1 MNNVLYVN
9 KPRGITS
16 FDVCFKLRKIL
27 NTKKIGHTGTLDPMA
42 EGVMIVLFDNAT
54 KANQFIVTHNKKYH
68 AHVIFGTSTDTLDIT
83 GNIIKKSDFVVP
95 DENKLIEVLNSFK
108 GKSLQEVPITSAVKV
123 NGKKLYEYQRQNEE
137 VKLPIRE
144 IEVFSIQLE
153 SIYKN
158 GFSFICEV
166 SSGTYIRA
174 LVRDILS
181 ILEIDGCLSAL
192 KRLSLGDVNIEDC
205 DNLDD
210 ILNGKYRLHNL
221 YEILS
226 KQYETVEYINID
238 DIKNGKK
245 IQIDAK
251 NDEVLICN
259 NKEVLAIYKKDGT
272 FYKCVRGL
280 W

>member
-16 FDVCFKLRKIL
+16 FDVCFKLRKVL
-27 NTKKIGHTGTLDPMA
+27 NTRKIGHTGTLDPMA
-42 EGVMIVLFDNAT
+42 EGVMVVLFDNAT

-68 AHVIFGTSTDTLDIT
+68 AHVIFGVSTDTLDIT
-83 GNIIKKSDFVVP
+83 GNIIKESDFVVP
-95 DENKLIEVLNSFK
+95 ERQEIIDVLNSFK

-123 NGKKLYEYQRQNEE
+123 DGKRLYEYQRQNKQ
-137 VKLPIRE
+137 VKLPVRE
-144 IEVFSIQLE
+144 IEVLSIELD

-181 ILEIDGCLSAL
+181 ILQLDGCLSAL
-192 KRLSLGDVNIEDC
+192 KRLSLGDVTIDDC
-205 DNLDD
+205 DCLDD
-210 ILNGKYRLHNL
+210 ILNGSYHLHDL

-226 KQYETVEYINID
+226 KQYETIEYENID

-245 IQIDAK
+245 IKLDS
-251 NDEVLICN
+251 NNEEVLICHD
-259 NKEVLAIYKKDGT
+259 KEVLAIYKKDNNL
-272 FYKCVRGL
+272 YRCLRGL